1 MAGDRVKRGRQARSE
16 VMGKDVIDG
25 VLGRAGEM
33 ELVQQDLYMA
43 HAWCDVFQ
51 REGLPRTTRLL
62 INIAILS
69 VLGEREVLKNHVRA
83 AIRVG
88 CTQAEIRETLMQA
101 GTIGG
106 GIRAVL
112 ACRAADEAL
121 RKNPASKGGYSRG
134 SESG

>member
-16 VMGKDVIDG
+16 VMGKDLIDG
-25 VLGRAGEM
+25 VLERAGEM
-33 ELVQQDLYMA
+33 ELVQQELYTA
-43 HAWCDVFQ
+43 HAWCDVFL
-51 REGLPRTTRLL
+51 REGLPRTTRVL
-62 INIAILS
+62 INIAVLS

-83 AIRVG
+83 AIRLG

-121 RKNPASKGGYSRG
+121 RTNPASRDGPEPG
-134 SESG
+134 